1 MKGYFKNPEATAE
14 AIKDGW
20 FYTGDYG
27 RFNETG
33 HLMITGRKKNIIVL
47 DNGKNVYPEEIENY
61 IEPIEYI
68 QEVVVRGV
76 KNDQGVD
83 YELAAE
89 VYLSEEDNEHTA
101 VEILA
106 DIWQNM
112 KELPSYKQ
120 IRKVIIRT
128 EPFPKTT
135 TNKIRRNA

>member
-1 MKGYFKNPEATAE
+1 
-14 AIKDGW
+14 
-20 FYTGDYG
+20 
-27 RFNETG
+27 
-33 HLMITGRKKNIIVL
+33 MITGRKKNIIVL

-68 QEVVVRGV
+68 EEVVVRGV
-76 KNDQGVD
+76 KNEQNVD
-83 YELAAE
+83 YELMAE
-89 VYLSEEDNEHTA
+89 VYLGENTDHTE

-120 IRKVIIRT
+120 IRKVVIRE

-135 TNKIRRNA
+135 TNKIKRNA

>member
-1 MKGYFKNPEATAE
+1 MLLAS
-14 AIKDGW
+14 
-20 FYTGDYG
+20 
-27 RFNETG
+27 
-33 HLMITGRKKNIIVL
+33 
-47 DNGKNVYPEEIENY
+47 NGQNVYPEEIENY